1 MKQSVMREQKVINIE
16 IRKCGMI
23 VDLTFFHQSSNK
35 VNVSYCNKNTAFNNE
50 KYPDCTVGYKG
61 KDMINMTDMN

>member
-1 MKQSVMREQKVINIE
+1 MIAYETNI
-16 IRKCGMI
+16 
-23 VDLTFFHQSSNK
+23 HQSSNK